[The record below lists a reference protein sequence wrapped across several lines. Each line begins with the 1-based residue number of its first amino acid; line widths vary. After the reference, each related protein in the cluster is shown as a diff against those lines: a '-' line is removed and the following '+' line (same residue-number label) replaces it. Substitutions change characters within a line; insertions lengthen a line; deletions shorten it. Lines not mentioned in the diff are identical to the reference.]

1 MSMIRLATKLDGD
14 GKPVEW
20 AEYRSVDLSE
30 LSLRMADRMDDEL
43 RRTPEIGLS
52 CYAEVVQTLAEARM
66 DAHNFAVTLQQEHP
80 DMDVAEAMTR
90 AFTRSISDRRT
101 RIIALCLA
109 WSAIVA
115 GGGEVDMA
123 AMYDGKVVLEE
134 ISDPPPVAP
143 ESPGK
148 SSGRAKPRAAR
159 SATR

>member
-80 DMDVAEAMTR
+80 DMDVAEAMTGFI
-90 AFTRSISDRRT
+90 AVRSVLAKAQPWATLSTSEALHRIRPVRNTIS
-101 RIIALCLA
+101 
-109 WSAIVA
+109 VA
-115 GGGEVDMA
+115 A
-123 AMYDGKVVLEE
+123 
-134 ISDPPPVAP
+134 
-143 ESPGK
+143 
-148 SSGRAKPRAAR
+148 
-159 SATR
+159 